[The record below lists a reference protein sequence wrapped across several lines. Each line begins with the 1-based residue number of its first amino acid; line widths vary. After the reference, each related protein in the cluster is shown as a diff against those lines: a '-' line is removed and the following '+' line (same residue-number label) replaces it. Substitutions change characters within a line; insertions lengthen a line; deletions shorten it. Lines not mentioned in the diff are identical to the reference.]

1 MNDYLE
7 HNNLK
12 NLKEDKEIE
21 RKIQLILRVGKV
33 LMESGADTNRIVRNM
48 KCLKR
53 HAVFLCRFLYLRHP
67 IIGERALVGIIE
79 DKTRFADFR
88 MSGTIFES
96 WLLRILC
103 KGQVH
108 EVDPTFRYIR
118 DFEAFILQKFRIS

>member
-48 KCLKR
+48 KR
-53 HAVFLCRFLYLRHP
+53 VGVFMKIP
-67 IIGERALVGIIE
+67 
-79 DKTRFADFR
+79 
-88 MSGTIFES
+88 
-96 WLLRILC
+96 
-103 KGQVH
+103 
-108 EVDPTFRYIR
+108 
-118 DFEAFILQKFRIS
+118 